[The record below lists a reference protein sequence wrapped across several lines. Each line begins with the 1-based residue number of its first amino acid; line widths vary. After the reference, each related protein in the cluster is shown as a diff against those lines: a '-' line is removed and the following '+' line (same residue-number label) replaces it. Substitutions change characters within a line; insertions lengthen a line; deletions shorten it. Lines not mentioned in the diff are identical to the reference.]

1 MDKVYLSSQFIL
13 LGVSL
18 ILVYSL
24 TLNSPG
30 KYRSGFQLGYSSL
43 DRPLEHSIIQ
53 DTVLSTLESQGPT
66 SFHRTESLIRA
77 DEAAREH
84 MTHPGLP
91 HEPKPSL
98 ATEGLHG
105 AGAGIGLGNGAG
117 GYAYTDAHITAEL
130 SSIYSNIQKV
140 LDLRHKY
147 IRLSLQGPSDNPKDD
162 VSWEIY
168 PPHPEPVWEE
178 GRNRAG
184 TMTSGGNTASDS
196 MANSTVVPSESA
208 YARTSDQNRPLS
220 AEGLSPQTP
229 RTPKTSRPK
238 RKPGQDI
245 GTDFEFSDLLPLPGP
260 DEMRFRLDENSIY
273 QIYENSEPNER
284 DTPVINI
291 PTIREYYMDL
301 ETILN
306 ISSDGPSKSFAFR
319 RLQYLEG
326 KFNLYVLLNEYQEM
340 ADSKRVPHRD
350 FYNVRKVDTHV
361 HHSACMNQKHLLRFI
376 KSKMKKCPDEVVMF
390 RDGKHLTLEEVFQ
403 SINLTAY
410 DLSIDTLDMHVRDGA
425 LAQYTND

>member
-1 MDKVYLSSQFIL
+1 M
-13 LGVSL
+13 
-18 ILVYSL
+18 
-24 TLNSPG
+24 T
-30 KYRSGFQLGYSSL
+30 
-43 DRPLEHSIIQ
+43 Q
-53 DTVLSTLESQGPT
+53 DTVLSTLDSQGPA
-66 SFHRTESLIRA
+66 SFHRTESLLRA
-77 DEAAREH
+77 DQAARDH
-84 MTHPGLP
+84 TAHPGLP

-98 ATEGLHG
+98 TTEGLHG
-105 AGAGIGLGNGAG
+105 AGAGIGLGRGAG
-117 GYAYTDAHITAEL
+117 GFAYTDAHITAEL

-162 VSWEIY
+162 PSWDIY
-168 PPHPEPVWEE
+168 PPHPEPVWDE
-178 GRNRAG
+178 GRGRAG
-184 TMTSGGNTASDS
+184 TMTIGGNAANDS
-196 MANSTVVPSESA
+196 MANSTVMPSGPAHERA
-208 YARTSDQNRPLS
+208 SDQNHPLS
-220 AEGLSPQTP
+220 SPQTP

-238 RKPGQDI
+238 RKPGQSI

-410 DLSIDTLDMHVRDGA
+410 DLSIDTLDMHVRDDS
-425 LAQYTND
+425 LAQYIDH